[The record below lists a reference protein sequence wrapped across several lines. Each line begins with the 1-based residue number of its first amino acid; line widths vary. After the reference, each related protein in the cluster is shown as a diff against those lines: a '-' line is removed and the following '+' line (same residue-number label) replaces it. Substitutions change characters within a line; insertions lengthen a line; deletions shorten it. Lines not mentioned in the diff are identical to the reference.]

1 MQLINTRQ
9 SYGWLSIAL
18 HWLAAIA
25 VIVMLWTGFNID
37 AAAEAGD
44 RVLKRALTVQHMSLG
59 ITFILLLAARVF
71 ASYAQPRPV
80 APEQTTPLK
89 ILTISTHQLLLFAIL
104 LQIATG
110 PLITLTVGR
119 PIEVWN
125 WFTIPSP
132 FTPNHDLHEALETV
146 HGATRWPIVVLIT
159 LHALGALKHAMLDRD
174 GVMQRMLIAGRT
186 L

>member
-1 MQLINTRQ
+1 MHLINTRQ

-25 VIVMLWTGFNID
+25 VIVMLWTGFNMD

-44 RVLKRALTVQHMSLG
+44 RVLKRALMLQHMSLG
-59 ITFILLLAARVF
+59 ITFIFLLAARVF

-80 APEQTTPLK
+80 APEQKAPLK
-89 ILTISTHQLLLFAIL
+89 LLSVATHQLLLFAIV
-104 LQIATG
+104 LQIVTG

-119 PIEVWN
+119 PIGVWD

-132 FTPNHDLHEALETV
+132 LTPNHDLHEALETV
-146 HGATRWPIVVLIT
+146 HAATRWPIVGLIS
-159 LHALGALKHAMLDRD
+159 LHALGAVKHAMLDRD
-174 GVMQRMLIAGRT
+174 GVLQRMLIAGRP